1 MYGGGPG
8 SMRGDDVD
16 WSTRVRARMVA
27 RLSPSTAHTTTALR
41 LWTGSI
47 LTPATASRARA
58 ESVWQQSL
66 ALPCGAHVSSPSLQQ
81 AICALAVE
89 IAASAHAA
97 HSDQLKVVAM
107 AKASTRAAARN
118 LIEALIVLAA
128 QWICQIGDVRRAESE
143 SDTITTGSP
152 LFGIALNVATYRS

>member
-1 MYGGGPG
+1 
-8 SMRGDDVD
+8 MRGDDID
-16 WSTRVRARMVA
+16 WWSRACA
-27 RLSPSTAHTTTALR
+27 RLVAVMFGSSAHTTTALR

-47 LTPATASRARA
+47 LTPATASRGRA

-66 ALPCGAHVSSPSLQQ
+66 ALPCGAHVSSPPLQQ

-97 HSDQLKVVAM
+97 HSEQLKVVAI

-118 LIEALIVLAA
+118 LIE
-128 QWICQIGDVRRAESE
+128 
-143 SDTITTGSP
+143 P
-152 LFGIALNVATYRS
+152 